1 MRQSRYIF
9 FVLILIIFVSGSVK
23 SQTIDT
29 LVDVGGYRLHFHII
43 KGKGTPILFEAGGGD
58 DATTWKN
65 ILKPISD
72 ITQTTLIAYDRTGFG
87 KSTFDSAKHGILNG
101 MIGLETGLR
110 KLGYGG
116 NIILVAHSQGGLYA
130 TLYASRHPDKVK
142 AAVLID
148 ATTSCFYEENRLVA
162 TQRMIDGQINT
173 SKKINPG
180 SYYQGADFTSNI
192 RFMRN
197 VVFPKNIAVTD
208 FVSEYPPFAD
218 KKDTL
223 DWKNCHREFA
233 HTSPNCTGITAYGCG
248 HFIFEDNPPLII
260 NSISKV
266 YASTLN
272 GIHSNEVMKRG
283 LDYSISAANERSKQE
298 IAFRHSEN
306 DLNGW
311 GYALMQQGD
320 MQKALE
326 VFKLNVELNPASWN
340 AYDSYGE
347 ALLKDGQKENAAK
360 MYQKSVELNPNNENG
375 KKVLEQISKQ

>member
-1 MRQSRYIF
+1 
-9 FVLILIIFVSGSVK
+9 VK

-162 TQRMIDGQINT
+162 TQRMIDG
-173 SKKINPG
+173 
-180 SYYQGADFTSNI
+180 
-192 RFMRN
+192 
-197 VVFPKNIAVTD
+197 
-208 FVSEYPPFAD
+208 
-218 KKDTL
+218 
-223 DWKNCHREFA
+223 
-233 HTSPNCTGITAYGCG
+233 
-248 HFIFEDNPPLII
+248 
-260 NSISKV
+260 
-266 YASTLN
+266 
-272 GIHSNEVMKRG
+272 
-283 LDYSISAANERSKQE
+283 
-298 IAFRHSEN
+298 
-306 DLNGW
+306 
-311 GYALMQQGD
+311 
-320 MQKALE
+320 
-326 VFKLNVELNPASWN
+326 
-340 AYDSYGE
+340 
-347 ALLKDGQKENAAK
+347 
-360 MYQKSVELNPNNENG
+360 
-375 KKVLEQISKQ
+375 